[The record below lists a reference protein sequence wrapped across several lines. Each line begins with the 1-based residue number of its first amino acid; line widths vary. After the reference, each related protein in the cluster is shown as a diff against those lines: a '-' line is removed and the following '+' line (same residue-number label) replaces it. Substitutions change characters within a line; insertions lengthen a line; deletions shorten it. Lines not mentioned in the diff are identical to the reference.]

1 MGSRVESGFS
11 HQVAAT
17 AVILLKRFGLGTSL
31 LEHDPTKLMLTT
43 IYVACKVKQPLVRGF
58 VYASSIAAA
67 GNIEWF
73 MPLMPR
79 SRTLAWSNSALE
91 NL

>member
-1 MGSRVESGFS
+1 
-11 HQVAAT
+11 
-17 AVILLKRFGLGTSL
+17 
-31 LEHDPTKLMLTT
+31 MLTT